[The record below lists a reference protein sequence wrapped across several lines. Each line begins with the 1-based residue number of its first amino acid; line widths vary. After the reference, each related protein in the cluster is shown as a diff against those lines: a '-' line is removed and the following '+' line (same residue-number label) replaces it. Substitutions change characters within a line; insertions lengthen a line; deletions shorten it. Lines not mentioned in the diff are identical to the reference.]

1 MLKRPEDMKKSSP
14 DKKKQK
20 DGLIPVGVAW
30 YDTQEDW
37 AGIRSTAMDPER
49 LKNTYDEWK
58 SMAAKILVKM
68 LKAGVQPVKISL
80 KPEEFSTWHI
90 IHNENNNAHSRADFA
105 ARKMRNISSS
115 DQQS

>member
-1 MLKRPEDMKKSSP
+1 MESSP

-37 AGIRSTAMDPER
+37 SGIKSTAMDPER
-49 LKNTYDEWK
+49 FENTYDEWI

-68 LKAGVQPVKISL
+68 LKAGVLPVKISL
-80 KPEEFSTWHI
+80 TPEEFSAWRI
-90 IHNENNNAHSRADFA
+90 IHNRSNNAQSRADFA
-105 ARKMRNISSS
+105 ALKMRDISSS
-115 DQQS
+115 HQQT